1 MKGTR
6 SNEAAMGCDTSKA
19 ESREDLEFQENGD
32 DFSDNQIDSIKST
45 WPILSRNKMK
55 TGLELFRLIFLTEP
69 QIKSLFIERK

>member
-1 MKGTR
+1 
-6 SNEAAMGCDTSKA
+6 MGCDTSKA

-32 DFSDNQIDSIKST
+32 DFTDNQIDSIKST